1 MVVGEPRL
9 SSISPSAGNT
19 SPGIIGASAGQGQ
32 DETAEGSPRAGGAH
46 QPGPA
51 AAQGGRAH
59 GQARAVQKGG
69 GDGEADWEADPGAGR
84 RLGTVGIAVAK
95 AEGGDQAE
103 PSGQGYL

>member
-32 DETAEGSPRAGGAH
+32 DETAEGYPRAGGAH

-51 AAQGGRAH
+51 AAPGGRAPGH
-59 GQARAVQKGG
+59 ARAVQKGG
-69 GDGEADWEADPGAGR
+69 GDGEDDGEACPCAGR
-84 RLGTVGIAVAK
+84 RFGSVGVAVAE

-103 PSGQGYL
+103 PQREG